1 LIYKTHIGKNNL
13 GEDHHY
19 NFFIR
24 YACWI
29 LFHWIC
35 MMYCASVGEY
45 ISRDAE
51 GSGVPEMKGVLAGVH
66 LHNFLSVKAFIGKWT
81 GIVVGL
87 CGGLSFGRQGAFV
100 HCSCIITH

>member
-1 LIYKTHIGKNNL
+1 MHQLGNHNETNNHIN
-13 GEDHHY
+13 
-19 NFFIR
+19 R
-24 YACWI
+24 
-29 LFHWIC
+29 
-35 MMYCASVGEY
+35 EY

-87 CGGLSFGRQGAFV
+87 IGGLSFGR
-100 HCSCIITH
+100 

>member
-1 LIYKTHIGKNNL
+1 MQLLGRFLKWINN
-13 GEDHHY
+13 
-19 NFFIR
+19 
-24 YACWI
+24 I
-29 LFHWIC
+29 L
-35 MMYCASVGEY
+35 YSDY

-87 CGGLSFGRQGAFV
+87 CGGLSFGR
-100 HCSCIITH
+100 

>member
-1 LIYKTHIGKNNL
+1 MHDVLCCSWVS
-13 GEDHHY
+13 
-19 NFFIR
+19 FIMK
-24 YACWI
+24 
-29 LFHWIC
+29 L
-35 MMYCASVGEY
+35 MKMVSDY

-100 HCSCIITH
+100 HTTCIWCH